1 MSAGPRLLQL
11 EHDGRRIGGGDRG
24 SDLSAD
30 GKGGAAAAP
39 GQQHEERVGV
49 AVDHARAPGRVRL
62 HHADCILQRLPRRL
76 PAGA

>member
-1 MSAGPRLLQL
+1 MSAGLRLLQL

-30 GKGGAAAAP
+30 GKGGAAAA
-39 GQQHEERVGV
+39 
-49 AVDHARAPGRVRL
+49 RAPGRVRL